1 MDEERPEARSVDVRL
16 RPGEVARASL
26 VVLAIGVGAFVLWT
40 LREVIFLMFV
50 AVLIAVAVEPLVLR
64 LRRGPFNRAAGVLIV
79 FGGIVL
85 AIGLPSYF
93 LIPAVLAQVQEF
105 ANGFPERLE
114 TLRPYAEGL
123 QAPLRAAALN
133 AIDYGGQL
141 VRTREAPRDE
151 RLVAAGAS
159 ALETLLSVVTVL
171 VLAFYWLL
179 ERGAIRRRLAAASQ
193 ADKRTVYTIWWEIE
207 EKLGGWV
214 RGQLMLMGTVGV
226 LAAVGYMLIGLP
238 SPLLLALIA
247 ALGELVPVIGP
258 ILAFSPAVLAGLTIS
273 PATALVVLV
282 FVVVLEQLEAYVL
295 APRLM
300 AHTVGVSPLT
310 VVIGLLAGYTLF
322 GLAGAVVAVPVAG
335 ALQVL
340 IAHALGEE
348 PPIEKGP
355 AEAPPID
362 GTASRK

>member
-1 MDEERPEARSVDVRL
+1 MAAAMEEERPEARSTVVRL
-16 RPGEVARASL
+16 LPGEVARATL
-26 VVLAIGVGAFVLWT
+26 VVLAIGVGAFVLWS

-64 LRRGPFNRAAGVLIV
+64 LRRGPFDRATGVLIV

-93 LIPAVLAQVQEF
+93 LVPIVLAQTQEF
-105 ANGFPERLE
+105 VTGFPERLE

-123 QAPLRAAALN
+123 QPPLRAAAVN
-133 AIDYGGQL
+133 AIEYGGQL
-141 VRTREAPRDE
+141 VRTREGPRDE

-159 ALETLLSVVTVL
+159 ALETLLSVVTVF

-179 ERGAIRRRLAAASQ
+179 ERGAIRRRLADAAQ
-193 ADKRTVYTIWWEIE
+193 ADERTVYTIWWEIE

-214 RGQLMLMGTVGV
+214 RGQLMLMATVGI
-226 LAAVGYMLIGLP
+226 LAGIGYLLIGLP

-247 ALGELVPVIGP
+247 ALGELVPVVGP
-258 ILAFSPAVLAGLTIS
+258 ILAFALAVMAGLTIS
-273 PATALVVLV
+273 PATALIVLV
-282 FVVVLEQLEAYVL
+282 FVVVLEQIEAYVL

-310 VVIGLLAGYTLF
+310 VMLGLLAGYALF

-340 IAHALGEE
+340 IAHALGEQ
-348 PPIEKGP
+348 PPIEK
-355 AEAPPID
+355 
-362 GTASRK
+362 